1 MEKRKEQIKKRRQ
14 YHLEMYL
21 KVIGMEQV
29 TSEKIITGECPY
41 KAEKIEV

>member
-1 MEKRKEQIKKRRQ
+1 MKKRKEQIKKRRQ

-21 KVIGMEQV
+21 KVIEMEQE
-29 TSEKIITGECPY
+29 TPEKTIRGECPY